1 MHYWTFEKIRKT
13 LINKIE
19 HLELIMLKEA
29 NKSSIQN
36 KIINLDINF
45 EKGLN
50 IKSNLLTNQITKK
63 LFINILAINNKP
75 NKYLINYQD
84 NNNVNNFK
92 LR

>member
-1 MHYWTFEKIRKT
+1 
-13 LINKIE
+13 
-19 HLELIMLKEA
+19 MLKEA